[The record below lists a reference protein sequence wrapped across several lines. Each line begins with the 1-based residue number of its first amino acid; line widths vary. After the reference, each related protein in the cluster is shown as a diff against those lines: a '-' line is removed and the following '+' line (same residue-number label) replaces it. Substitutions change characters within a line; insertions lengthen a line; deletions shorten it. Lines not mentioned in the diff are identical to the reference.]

1 MDFLNF
7 GGSMERWKKNPRD
20 PKGNVAYGN
29 LLKEEFV
36 HFDGDR
42 NPPVFIDRIG
52 ITNPDPEYSVY
63 RRVNN
68 VIVIEYVISGKG
80 YLEIDGEVSEVSE
93 GDVYIIRPEVSCRY
107 WADKQHPFKKIW
119 VNVFSDMIMSVICKL
134 NLDKKPIY
142 HNNSP
147 EIKDI
152 FYDMLKKAEA
162 EREMPSIHIELS
174 VYVYKILTKLSIEQN
189 LYSSSSRIAH
199 SACFKINSRLYS
211 NVKIKEI
218 ADELFVSENY
228 LIEEYKK
235 VYGKTPRQDLNAKRV
250 EIIKNLLKNTDMSIS
265 DISRKLNFNNEHY
278 LSTFFKN
285 NVGMTPTEYRKEKH

>member
-7 GGSMERWKKNPRD
+7 GAAMEKWNRNPTD

-29 LLKEEFV
+29 LMKEEFV

-42 NPPVFIDRIG
+42 NPPVFVDRIG
-52 ITNPDPEYSVY
+52 ITNPDADYSVY
-63 RRVNN
+63 RRINN

-80 YLEIDGEVSEVSE
+80 YLDIDGQISEVSE
-93 GDVYIIRPEVSCRY
+93 GDVYIIRPDVSCKY
-107 WADKQHPFKKIW
+107 WSDRQHPFKKIW
-119 VNVFSDMIMSVICKL
+119 VNVFSDMLMSVICKL
-134 NLDKKPIY
+134 NLDKKTVY
-142 HNNSP
+142 HNNST

-152 FYDMLKKAEA
+152 FYEMLEKA
-162 EREMPSIHIELS
+162 ERERENPTVHLELS
-174 VYVYKILTKLSIEQN
+174 VYIYKILTKLSIEQN
-189 LYSSSSRIAH
+189 LYSASSRIAH
-199 SACFKINSRLYS
+199 AACFKLNSRLYS

-218 ADELFVSENY
+218 AEELFVSENY

-235 VYGKTPRQDLNAKRV
+235 VYGKTPLQDINQKRI

-278 LSTFFKN
+278 FSTFFKN
-285 NVGMTPTEYRKEKH
+285 HMGMTPTKYRGEK